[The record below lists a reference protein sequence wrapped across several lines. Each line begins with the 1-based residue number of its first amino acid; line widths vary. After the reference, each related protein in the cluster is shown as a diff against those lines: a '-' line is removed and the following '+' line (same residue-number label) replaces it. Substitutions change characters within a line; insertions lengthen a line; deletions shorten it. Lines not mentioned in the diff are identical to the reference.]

1 MSGAT
6 AAAASTVRFERLAL
20 LGVGLIGG
28 SAALAW
34 RAAGAVGRVAGF
46 DRDAGALARA
56 QARGA
61 IDEAAASVA
70 QAVADADLVLL
81 AAPVGAM
88 DALLDEVARHA
99 APFAVITD
107 VGSTKGSVIESA
119 RRALAANSS
128 FSLRRFVPGHPIAGG
143 EMPGVQ
149 YAQATLFRDRLAITT
164 PTDETHAEALAR
176 VEALWRAAGARVLRM
191 GAEEHDRIFAAVSHL
206 PHLLAFALVA
216 AIASESDGAHKLGF
230 AGAGFRDFTRIA
242 AASPEMWRDVALA
255 NQPALSAEL
264 RHYRGWLE
272 RLQAA
277 VDGRDAA
284 ALEAMFEL
292 ASRTRRGQVVQERR
306 PESGA

>member
-1 MSGAT
+1 MISRVT
-6 AAAASTVRFERLAL
+6 QHH
-20 LGVGLIGG
+20 VGLHA
-28 SAALAW
+28 SRMAEDLQREVW
-34 RAAGAVGRVAGF
+34 GF
-46 DRDAGALARA
+46 
-56 QARGA
+56 
-61 IDEAAASVA
+61 A

-119 RRALAANSS
+119 RRSLAANSS

>member
-1 MSGAT
+1 VSGAT

-46 DRDAGALARA
+46 DRDAGALAR
-56 QARGA
+56 
-61 IDEAAASVA
+61 
-70 QAVADADLVLL
+70 
-81 AAPVGAM
+81 PVGAM

-149 YAQATLFRDRLAITT
+149 YAQATLFLDRLAITT

>member
-1 MSGAT
+1 M
-6 AAAASTVRFERLAL
+6 
-20 LGVGLIGG
+20 GG

-56 QARGA
+56 QARGV

-119 RRALAANSS
+119 RRSLAANSS